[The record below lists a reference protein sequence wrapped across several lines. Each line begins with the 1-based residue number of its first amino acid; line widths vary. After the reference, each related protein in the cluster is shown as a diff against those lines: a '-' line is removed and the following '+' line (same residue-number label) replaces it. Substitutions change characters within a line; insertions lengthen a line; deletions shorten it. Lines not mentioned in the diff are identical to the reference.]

1 MRAAFLAAIL
11 LLSTLVAFAPD
22 PAAAEDPALVLK
34 VGAPDEMRTRNPL
47 PATANNVWTHDVLD
61 RVYDRPL
68 QERPDGTLLAYVA
81 KGVDYDEDGTFE
93 PASEYDT
100 WKEHPSPSSPLNITV
115 YYDFN
120 GVRWHDG
127 VQVDVWDLLFSYHL
141 GAMHPALN
149 ASLRA
154 LFAAGAGASYE
165 DGNRQLT
172 VDIAAKNWDGEGAM
186 AGDPALR
193 VAVPFRLTEPYVRFY
208 DRTLAP
214 VLFPM
219 HVWSGTGGGRHADF
233 GCAIYVPTAIAAA
246 KGVPCGS
253 PDPARHGQGVPP
265 TDPLAY
271 RFSDAEGWILG
282 DADVIGSGPFRFQ
295 SFVPGVEAR
304 VLRNDDYY
312 VGGVYD
318 ARLARILKP
327 STIEGIRFLV
337 CRTAQLC
344 VFALQSGEIDYVHW
358 MIPPE
363 FVPDL
368 LKVPEIAVEANAD
381 PGYFYLGYNLR
392 RAPWGYEGDD
402 PAKDVGFWLRQAM
415 PHLIHKDFLVNSGLL
430 NFGVVMHGFL
440 SPANTYWYD
449 DTIPKP
455 WYDLDLARTILDS
468 VGAGAAGI
476 GPDPPG
482 ACTKDTPSGC
492 RTLPGIGNASFEI
505 LRPQADYPTIPE
517 DPLAMTFDALRQVGL
532 NAVVKPTAFG
542 EIANRIAAHDFDI
555 YLLSWRIDG
564 ADPDYLFDLFHSS
577 NAASGLNYGGFRNAT
592 FDALI
597 EDSRRQLDRDARRS
611 LIWQAHD
618 VLVAARPAEPIYA
631 RTNIEGY
638 RQDRFVNWT
647 VVDGTIWNYWSLI
660 GIRPPRVS
668 GEDLHIQITAASAMY
683 SGTSQVV
690 TATVFG
696 PEGRAVPG
704 ANVDLVVDVG
714 TLTADVATARG
725 VSLNT
730 DINGR
735 VKATLNAPVVEG
747 LSMILLRAM
756 ATHPDF
762 YSALAV
768 SEALVYVFPPGVRFL
783 SVAVELPIGDI
794 LGPGDALPVRL
805 DVRDQDGE
813 PMPDAIVNVTTT
825 NETLLRPSRTN
836 GTAADLTSLT
846 VEADAAIANATS
858 FALTVRAAAPGYY
871 DAETSVP
878 ILVIPVART
887 YRCPTGEIVRDLA
900 DCPEVPT
907 VDSTPVVLAVG
918 TAIAVAAVAAVLLL
932 RRHQRRR
939 GPP

>member
-1 MRAAFLAAIL
+1 MRAAVLAAIVL
-11 LLSTLVAFAPD
+11 MSTLVAVAPD
-22 PAAAEDPALVLK
+22 PVAAEDPALILK

-47 PATANNVWTHDVLD
+47 PATANDVWTHDVLD

-100 WKEHPSPSSPLNITV
+100 WKERPSPISPLNITV

-127 VQVDVWDLLFSYHL
+127 VQLDVWDLLFSYHL

-172 VDIAAKNWDGEGAM
+172 IDIAAKNWDGEGTM

-193 VAVPFRLTEPYVRFY
+193 VAFRFRLTEPYVRFY

-233 GCAIYVPTAIAAA
+233 GCAIYVPTAVAAA

-265 TDPLAY
+265 TDTLAY
-271 RFSDAEGWILG
+271 RFPDARGWIIG

-318 ARLARILKP
+318 ARLLRILKLP
-327 STIEGIRFLV
+327 TIEGIRFLV
-337 CRTAQLC
+337 YKTTQLG
-344 VFALQSGEIDYVHW
+344 VFALQSGEIDYYQWNV
-358 MIPPE
+358 PPE

-368 LKVPEIAVEANAD
+368 LRVPEIGVEANAE

-402 PAKDVGFWLRQAM
+402 PGKDVGFWLRQAVAN
-415 PHLIHKDFLVNSGLL
+415 LIDRRSLVSNLL
-430 NFGVVMHGFL
+430 QNFGYTMFGFI
-440 SPANTYWYD
+440 SPANTYWFD

-455 WYDLDLARTILDS
+455 LYDLAQAQTILDS
-468 VGAGAAGI
+468 PEARAAGI

-482 ACTKDTPSGC
+482 ACSKDTPAGC
-492 RTLPGIGNASFEI
+492 RSLPGIGTASFEI
-505 LRPQADYPTIPE
+505 LKPQADYGYE
-517 DPLAMTFDALRQVGL
+517 DPMVMSFAAWRQVGL
-532 NAVVKPTAFG
+532 NSIVKPTAFG
-542 EIANRIAAHDFDI
+542 EIANRITAHDFDL
-555 YLLSWRIDG
+555 YLLGWQIDG
-564 ADPDYLFDLFHSS
+564 TDPDYLFDLFHGS

-592 FDALI
+592 YDALI
-597 EDSRRQLDRDARRS
+597 EGSRREMDRDARRG

-631 RTNIEGY
+631 RTNIEGF

-660 GIRPPRVS
+660 GIRPPRVL
-668 GEDLHIQITAASAMY
+668 GEDLHVQLTAASAMY
-683 SGTSQVV
+683 SGASQIV

-714 TLTADVATARG
+714 TLTADGATARG

-735 VKATLNAPVVEG
+735 VQATLNAPVVEG
-747 LSMILLRAM
+747 LSMILLQAM

-768 SEALVYVFPPGVRFL
+768 SEALVYVFPPGERFL
-783 SVAVELPIGDI
+783 SVSVELPIGDI
-794 LGPGDALPVRL
+794 LGPGDALPVRV

-836 GTAADLTSLT
+836 GTAADLASSLL
-846 VEADAAIANATS
+846 EADASIANATT
-858 FALTVRAAAPGYY
+858 FGLTVTASAPGFF
-871 DAETSVP
+871 DAQTSVA
-878 ILVIPVART
+878 ILVIPAART
-887 YRCPTGEIVRDLA
+887 YRCPTGEVVRDPA
-900 DCPEVPT
+900 DCPAVPT
-907 VDSTPVVLAVG
+907 TDATPVIL
-918 TAIAVAAVAAVLLL
+918 AAVAAVGLAAGFAAVVLV
-932 RRHQRRR
+932 RRR
-939 GPP
+939 RR